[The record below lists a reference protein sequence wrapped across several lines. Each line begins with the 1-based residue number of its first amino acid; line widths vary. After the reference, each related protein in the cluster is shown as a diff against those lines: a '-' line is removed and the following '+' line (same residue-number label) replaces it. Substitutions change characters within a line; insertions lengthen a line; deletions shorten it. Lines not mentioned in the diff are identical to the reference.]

1 VRRTGERA
9 PHWGADPAARRS
21 VSKDAAVT
29 TLEVERETAA
39 GVLRSR

>member
-1 VRRTGERA
+1 
-9 PHWGADPAARRS
+9 